1 MIAGVYCVTG
11 INIESNVKNGFEYVI
26 CLASSKG
33 EADSVLKKLKESKSC
48 MEKYKQLKVRP
59 YKDRYAPAELLLPL
73 KQYQHFIKLF
83 IALNTITK
91 EYSSPAQLKRNAEK
105 EYGLDYESALEMA
118 YENIQEEAKSAIKG
132 FRLKDLQS
140 LIEIYKFY
148 ESKDGK

>member
-59 YKDRYAPAELLLPL
+59 YKDRYVPASLCLPL
-73 KQYQHFIKLF
+73 KQYQHFFKMFL
-83 IALNTITK
+83 ALNSIAK
-91 EYSSPAQLKRNAEK
+91 EYSTPSQLKRNSEAD
-105 EYGLDYESALEMA
+105 YGLDYESALEMS
-118 YENIQEEAKSAIKG
+118 YENIQEEAKRAIKG

-140 LIEIYKFY
+140 LIEIYKSH
-148 ESKDGK
+148 ENKDGK